1 MRDWLT
7 VIIVLLI
14 VGIVLDA
21 VRRMRQARREHLQL
35 SKNAIKADQEA
46 VGARSSDS
54 EFPSGGPRVVGV
66 RDENHAKKVTQS
78 LRENFESSKTTR
90 GAPQRIPEQVTLNLE
105 EAVPML
111 MESVEEELEDETP
124 IEEEIEQHIEPSL
137 GELDELQ
144 DDIPEDSGV
153 PVKAEPKAQALAS
166 EDLDEPAP
174 AEPDE
179 VIVFNIM
186 AKSGT
191 RFSGADLLNTL
202 MTENMKFGS
211 MDIFHRHAQ
220 PNGDGPVLFSLV
232 NMVVPGTFNLAAM
245 KDFETPGVS
254 LFMSLPIEGAKD
266 GDSIDA
272 YELLVDTARNLA
284 RSLGGELKDESRSV
298 MTQQTMEHG
307 RQRVMEYE
315 RKRRLAAAH

>member
-21 VRRMRQARREHLQL
+21 LRRMRQARREHLQL
-35 SKNAIKADQEA
+35 SKNAIKADQEV
-46 VGARSSDS
+46 VGARSSES
-54 EFPSGGPRVVGV
+54 VFPSGGPRVVGV
-66 RDENHAKKVTQS
+66 RDENHAKKVTRS
-78 LRENFESSKTTR
+78 LRESFESSKTTR

-111 MESVEEELEDETP
+111 MESVEEELEDEIP
-124 IEEEIEQHIEPSL
+124 VEEELEQHIEPSL

-144 DDIPEDSGV
+144 DDMPEPAASH
-153 PVKAEPKAQALAS
+153 KEEPKARGLAS
-166 EDLDEPAP
+166 DDLEESAP

-186 AKSGT
+186 AKTGT